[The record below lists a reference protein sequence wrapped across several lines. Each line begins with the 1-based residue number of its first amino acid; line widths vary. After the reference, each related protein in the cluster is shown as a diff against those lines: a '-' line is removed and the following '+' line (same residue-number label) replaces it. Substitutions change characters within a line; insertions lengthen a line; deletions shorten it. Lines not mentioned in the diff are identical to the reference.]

1 MQILTS
7 LLNYTYLGNLAWLN
21 DVYATLPT
29 ILYAVLAVVGGAGTV
44 YAIVLGVNLAK
55 SESEDKRKTALSRLK
70 NTIIGIAVLLVL
82 VLFVNLLLPMIL
94 HAAFPDQVEESISI
108 AVGLMNF
115 KLTI

>member
-94 HAAFPDQVEESISI
+94 HAAFPEEVVDSSI
-108 AVGLMNF
+108 GLMNF